1 MTTSNEALDEG
12 AGGGPDDRG
21 RGRRRGRTSGDGRQ
35 GRPYLRLVTSSTQE
49 PVREHDEAGTT
60 TAEYTVVT
68 GAAVAFGALLFKLL
82 TSSWGDKI
90 IGTAFQHVISLLGF

>member
-12 AGGGPDDRG
+12 AGGGPQESGRERRRG
-21 RGRRRGRTSGDGRQ
+21 PGGRRRGR
-35 GRPYLRLVTSSTQE
+35 PHLRLVSMPEYEQE
-49 PVREHDEAGTT
+49 QVPEHDEAGTT

-90 IGTAFQHVISLLGF
+90 LGTAFQHVISLLGF